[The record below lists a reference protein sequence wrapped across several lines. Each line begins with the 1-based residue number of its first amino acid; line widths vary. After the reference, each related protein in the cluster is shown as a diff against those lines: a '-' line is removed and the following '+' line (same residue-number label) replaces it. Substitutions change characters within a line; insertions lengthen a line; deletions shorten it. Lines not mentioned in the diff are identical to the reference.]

1 MNKIAHQIYKSIVHH
16 TTWKKH
22 LHEMIESCIVDED
35 LSEEVCEFG
44 QWLKE
49 NFEELK
55 GSEHYSKVVE
65 LHHQVHK
72 EAQRIITLA
81 LSGKREEA
89 LVAIAYGS
97 EFEHTSQLLVQNIIA
112 WHDAVK

>member
-1 MNKIAHQIYKSIVHH
+1 MKKIAHQIYKSIVHH

-22 LHEMIESCIVDED
+22 LHEMIESGIVDED
-35 LSEEVCEFG
+35 FSEEVCEFG

-49 NFEELK
+49 NAQELSS
-55 GSEHYSKVVE
+55 SEHYSKVTE
-65 LHHQVHK
+65 LHHRVHT
-72 EAQRIITLA
+72 EAQKIIALA

-89 LVAIAYGS
+89 LTAIAYGS
-97 EFEHTSQLLVQNIIA
+97 EFEHTSQTLVQSIIA

>member
-1 MNKIAHQIYKSIVHH
+1 MEKIAHQIYKAIVHH

-22 LHEMIESCIVDED
+22 LHEMIESGIVDEE
-35 LSEEVCEFG
+35 LGEEVCEFG

-49 NFEELK
+49 NVEKLNS
-55 GSEHYSKVVE
+55 SEHYFKVAE

-81 LSGKREEA
+81 LSGRREEA
-89 LVAIAYGS
+89 LAAIVYGS
-97 EFEHTSQLLVQNIIA
+97 EFEHISQSLVQNIIA